1 MTDPISD
8 MLTRIRNANRLHK
21 PEVQMPYSKALH
33 AIAEILEREG
43 FVARVEKIE
52 DRFGQLAIRLKYDDG
67 GRPILRSLRRIS
79 KPGRRVYARTSELP
93 VVLSNTG
100 IAILSTSSGIM
111 TNKEAKQK
119 GVGGEVL
126 CEIF

>member
-1 MTDPISD
+1 MTDPIAD

-21 PEVQMPYSKALH
+21 PEVQMPYSKARH
-33 AIAEILEREG
+33 AIAEILAREG
-43 FVARVEKIE
+43 FVADVKKID
-52 DRFGQLAIRLKYDDG
+52 DRFGSLNIHLKYDDG
-67 GRPILRSLRRIS
+67 GRPVLRSLRRVS
-79 KPGRRVYARTSELP
+79 KPGRRVYAKRSELP

-119 GVGGEVL
+119 GVGGEIL